1 MARDVNRFETTA
13 DQQRGAEKSTP
24 GRSTSRTSAATCA
37 QHNDRRLP
45 AWKIPQ
51 IVKTEPRRHSR
62 KLPKHIED
70 QKDEYREHA
79 ARHRRFAK
87 EDRRIAQQLREMGE
101 SD

>member
-62 KLPKHIED
+62 KLPNTLRITRMNTANTRPATAGS
-70 QKDEYREHA
+70 QKRTA
-79 ARHRRFAK
+79 
-87 EDRRIAQQLREMGE
+87 G
-101 SD
+101 